1 MTTFT
6 MQDLTPTDTPTPE
19 EEEAM
24 DMLVKAQEQTAK
36 DIEVIQGATGAQYT
50 PMDTSPQAQQN
61 QQAIEQLLNNL
72 TYTIQ
77 AIIKLSVEKYK
88 QPVSGGEGLH
98 ECVDTVLAEADWLM
112 EKLEDA
118 MDSRYAMT
126 DLIAQGVDDGVRDA
140 VENWFSNDFS
150 LEDHVDIY
158 SMVDTAVEDKLDD
171 VVEDKLADVVEE
183 KLNELMQGKNIT
195 ISFN

>member
-6 MQDLTPTDTPTPE
+6 LQDLYTPTTEGKSNIMETTTQTVDTMSTN
-19 EEEAM
+19 
-24 DMLVKAQEQTAK
+24 QT
-36 DIEVIQGATGAQYT
+36 IQGATGAQYT

-88 QPVSGGEGLH
+88 QPVSEGLS
-98 ECVDTVLAEADWLM
+98 EAVGTVLEQAEWFNKMVNDSMVDAVEGHDFSSDIETAVGSEVEQYFNYNFNLEDHCDVYDLM
-112 EKLEDA
+112 RDAVDDKLED
-118 MDSRYAMT
+118 
-126 DLIAQGVDDGVRDA
+126 
-140 VENWFSNDFS
+140 
-150 LEDHVDIY
+150 
-158 SMVDTAVEDKLDD
+158 MVQ
-171 VVEDKLADVVEE
+171 E

>member
-6 MQDLTPTDTPTPE
+6 LQDLYTPTTEGKSNIMETTTQTVDTMSTN
-19 EEEAM
+19 
-24 DMLVKAQEQTAK
+24 QT
-36 DIEVIQGATGAQYT
+36 IQGATGAQYT

-88 QPVSGGEGLH
+88 QPVSGGEDLH
-98 ECVDTVLAEADWLM
+98 GAVGTVLQQAEWFSD
-112 EKLEDA
+112 KLNDTIN
-118 MDSRYAMT
+118 ST
-126 DLIAQGVDDGVRDA
+126 IDDRIEEHDFSYEIERA
-140 VENWFSNDFS
+140 VENWFDNFS

>member
-6 MQDLTPTDTPTPE
+6 LQDLTTETPE
-19 EEEAM
+19 EKEAM
-24 DMLVKAQEQTAK
+24 DMLAK
-36 DIEVIQGATGAQYT
+36 QQVENTSTNDTIIQGATGAQYT

-88 QPVSGGEGLH
+88 QPVSGGEDLRGA
-98 ECVDTVLAEADWLM
+98 VGTVLEQEEWFSD
-112 EKLEDA
+112 KLNDTIN
-118 MDSRYAMT
+118 ST
-126 DLIAQGVDDGVRDA
+126 IDDRIEEHDFSYEIEQA
-140 VENWFSNDFS
+140 VENWFTDFS
-150 LEDHVDIY
+150 LEDHVDVY

-171 VVEDKLADVVEE
+171 VVAEKLADIVEE
-183 KLNELMQGKNIT
+183 KLSELLQGKSIS

>member
-6 MQDLTPTDTPTPE
+6 LQDLYTPTTEGKSNIMETTTQTVDTMSTN
-19 EEEAM
+19 
-24 DMLVKAQEQTAK
+24 QT
-36 DIEVIQGATGAQYT
+36 IQGATGAQYT

-88 QPVSGGEGLH
+88 QPVSGGEGLR

>member
-6 MQDLTPTDTPTPE
+6 LQDLYTPTTEGKSNIMETTTQTVDTMSTN
-19 EEEAM
+19 
-24 DMLVKAQEQTAK
+24 QT
-36 DIEVIQGATGAQYT
+36 IQGATGAQYT

-88 QPVSGGEGLH
+88 QPVSSSSGDLLEV
-98 ECVDTVLAEADWLM
+98 VDTVLEDADWLM
-112 EKLEDA
+112 AKLEDA
-118 MDSRYAMT
+118 MDNRYAME
-126 DLIAQGVDDGVRDA
+126 DLISQGVDDSVRESVDSF
-140 VENWFSNDFS
+140 FSNDFS
-150 LEDHVDIY
+150 LEDHVDVY
-158 SMVDTAVEDKLDD
+158 SMVDTAVDDKLDG

-183 KLNELMQGKNIT
+183 KLNELLQGKNIT